1 MLVGGVENYIIRLHE
16 LYLTRVSLRCLF
28 DVNRRPRAGQHVEN
42 LETSRLTLHSSRALT
57 YTDETQWYITP
68 IPQPSA
74 KKLRNP

>member
-42 LETSRLTLHSSRALT
+42 LETSRLTHKVRVQLPRLPFLGAT
-57 YTDETQWYITP
+57 GC
-68 IPQPSA
+68 
-74 KKLRNP
+74 